1 MCLNVYL
8 PTFAKNVA
16 VSSSYITHLVQQGM
30 IFNYY
35 KSVKLGKEGL
45 NFIIRN
51 GLDLKFAIFT
61 ANNNIYITQ
70 FYLVMHVYTLTLKT
84 RSTVKFLAS
93 RNKLS
98 FNLLS
103 AASTNS

>member
-8 PTFAKNVA
+8 PTFAKKVA

-61 ANNNIYITQ
+61 ANNNIY
-70 FYLVMHVYTLTLKT
+70 H
-84 RSTVKFLAS
+84 
-93 RNKLS
+93 S
-98 FNLLS
+98 FI
-103 AASTNS
+103 